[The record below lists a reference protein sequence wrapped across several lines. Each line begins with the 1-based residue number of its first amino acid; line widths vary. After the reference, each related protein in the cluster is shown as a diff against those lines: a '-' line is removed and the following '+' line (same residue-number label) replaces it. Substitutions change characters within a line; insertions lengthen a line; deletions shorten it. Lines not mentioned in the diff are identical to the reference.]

1 MDALTR
7 QLSKSNTL
15 VNAAVASKGSGVE
28 AQEEN
33 LPILQSAAKQW
44 KDKIDASASTA
55 KPSPSGNN
63 TINEDADLDG
73 DLTESDEDEE
83 TMQKELE
90 RLREVDANEKS
101 KLLDKQK
108 TAEWL
113 HSKADEAKR
122 DKHIFFYR
130 FERVHGVVFRFSH
143 RRYSRCSERRGL
155 LYR

>member
-1 MDALTR
+1 MKR
-7 QLSKSNTL
+7 KRKIYRFCN
-15 VNAAVASKGSGVE
+15 
-28 AQEEN
+28 
-33 LPILQSAAKQW
+33 PPAKQW
-44 KDKIDASASTA
+44 KDKIDASDSTV

-90 RLREVDANEKS
+90 RLREVDMNEKS

-122 DKHIFFYR
+122 DKHIFFTVSNVCMVSSSDLVI
-130 FERVHGVVFRFSH
+130 EGTLDVAKDVVFFTANRDAALDSIG
-143 RRYSRCSERRGL
+143 RR
-155 LYR
+155 